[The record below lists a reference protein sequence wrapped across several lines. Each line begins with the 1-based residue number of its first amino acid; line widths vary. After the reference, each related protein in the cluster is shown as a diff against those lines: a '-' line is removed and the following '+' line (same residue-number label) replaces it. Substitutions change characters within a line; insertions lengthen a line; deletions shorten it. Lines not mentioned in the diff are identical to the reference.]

1 MLVNCS
7 TKIDTR
13 LEFQFATRVIGENIE
28 LNERRL
34 DNGTLSFSFQGQC
47 RREKGEKLGVERAFA
62 ARFLF
67 VISVFFIDEKRTDDL
82 SQFQE
87 STLCTL

>member
-67 VISVFFIDEKRTDDL
+67 VISVWIGEKRIDDL